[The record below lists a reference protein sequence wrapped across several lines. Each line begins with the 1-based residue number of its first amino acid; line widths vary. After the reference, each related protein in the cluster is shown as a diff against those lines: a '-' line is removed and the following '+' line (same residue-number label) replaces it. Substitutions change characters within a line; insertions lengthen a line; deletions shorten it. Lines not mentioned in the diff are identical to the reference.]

1 MPCGS
6 AGTRERY
13 SLGRRNV
20 YDFAVM
26 RILFLAPHPFY
37 QERGTPIAVNL
48 LLEALSQAGHTVD
61 LLTYH
66 EGSDVRYAGL
76 TIHRIAHPPFV
87 RRVGPGPT
95 WKKIVCDLAMTRAAS
110 RLARKN
116 AYDLVHAVE
125 ESAFMAASIRRRRGV
140 PYLYDMDSS
149 MGRQIVEKF
158 GFFSFLL
165 PVLMRIERIPL
176 RGALAVVPMCDALAG
191 IARAEGARQVFVL
204 RDVSLLGP
212 VDLAA
217 RDALA
222 ARLPAGPR
230 FMYVGNLERY
240 QGIDLLLD
248 SFAIFSRQGGNA
260 SLVVAGGTDTDIN
273 RCRRKAAS
281 LGLGGSVVF
290 IGPQPVGNMAA
301 LFDLADVLVSPRIK
315 GNNTPMKI
323 YSYLASGKAVLA
335 TDLPTHTQVLTP
347 GVALLAPPEADAF
360 AAAMS
365 TLAGDPA
372 LRAQLGAA
380 GRALADRNYSADA
393 FRRTVR
399 EIYAWVEGRLTRA
412 EDREMTS

>member
-1 MPCGS
+1 
-6 AGTRERY
+6 
-13 SLGRRNV
+13 
-20 YDFAVM
+20 M
-26 RILFLAPHPFY
+26 RILLLAPHPFY
-37 QERGTPIAVNL
+37 LERGTPIAVNL
-48 LLEALSQAGHTVD
+48 LLGALSEAGHTVD

-66 EGSDVRYAGL
+66 EGSDVRYPGL
-76 TIHRIAHPPFV
+76 TIHRIPRPPFV

-95 WKKIVCDLAMTRAAS
+95 WKKIVCDLAMARAAS
-110 RLARKN
+110 RLARQN

-125 ESAFMAASIRRRRGV
+125 ESAFMAASIRRRYGV
-140 PYLYDMDSS
+140 PYVYDMDSS

-165 PVLMRIERIPL
+165 PALTRLERIPL
-176 RGALAVVPMCDALAG
+176 RGALAVVPVCDALAD
-191 IARAEGARQVFVL
+191 IARTEGARQVFVL

-212 VDLAA
+212 VDPAA

-222 ARLPAGPR
+222 ARLPAGFR

-240 QGIDLLLD
+240 QGLDLLLD
-248 SFAIFSRQGGNA
+248 SFAIFTRQGGRA
-260 SLVVAGGTDTDIN
+260 SLVVAGGNDADVN
-273 RCRRKAAS
+273 RYRRKADF
-281 LGLGGSVVF
+281 LELGGRVVF
-290 IGPQPVGNMAA
+290 IGPQPVGHMAT

-365 TLAGDPA
+365 KLAGDPA

-380 GRALADRNYSADA
+380 GRALADRDYSADA

-399 EIYAWVEGRLTRA
+399 EIYAWVEDHLK
-412 EDREMTS
+412 S